1 VFSGTVRDRGRER
14 AQGAGEGSEG
24 GGSLDVSKPV
34 DPADLSEGALTQVP
48 SLVKVDRYGSVSGLV
63 RVRVPLGF
71 IVIEYPDVGGSF
83 GS

>member
-1 VFSGTVRDRGRER
+1 M
-14 AQGAGEGSEG
+14 
-24 GGSLDVSKPV
+24 SKPV
-34 DPADLSEGALTQVP
+34 DPATVSEGALTRVP

-71 IVIEYPDVGGSF
+71 IVLEYPTPTSEEGSF